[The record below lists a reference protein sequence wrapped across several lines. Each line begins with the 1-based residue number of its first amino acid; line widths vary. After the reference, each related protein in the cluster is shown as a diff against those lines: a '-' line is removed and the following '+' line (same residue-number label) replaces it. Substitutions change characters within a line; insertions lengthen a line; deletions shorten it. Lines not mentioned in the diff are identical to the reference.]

1 LEFYTGLNEHEIPR
15 ISTTHTNKGNHIFA
29 TVFMYCP
36 SRRRLQLPRYFTGA
50 LFPECI
56 ADKIIA
62 LEAKAELSHQQVVG
76 QHPRGSHSGGLW
88 VPRRLLMNGAFGPGI
103 TAAPGARL
111 IDAAALFP
119 PEAAKLTEL
128 LGLDT
133 TMISAEQTTSPT
145 WFYEYLQYLG
155 DGRYVAPTSP
165 QTGPADSDV
174 STDEP
179 PQANGDGST
188 SNTRVY
194 IPHTATGGLHRPKL
208 EGKLTAVALQR
219 QFESPWWIPATWVNR
234 RNTMWTLA
242 TPGDAPAFK
251 HEGVGWYNV
260 DQTIHPG
267 SCCAITAAHRCYE
280 PHTIF
285 GGQFPRSL
293 EQQMQRTALQCG
305 WNRRLWLTLDE
316 ASKIDGVSLKDGE
329 QSNLMT
335 SLMNR
340 DGLMPSVY
348 FCASQF
354 HDPTGALPLLRDL
367 QLLGS
372 GAVFRDGGKYQKL
385 FDPLFG
391 TRSPEEWEKSV
402 GRIARGPQPIANTI
416 METERVGAVVIKPLH
431 QHSALRHLH
440 ARQYL
445 KHSESKRMGDALPL
459 RPTAQGR
466 CVHGRH
472 IAMKD
477 AIYFNAE
484 DYEFPVIAASL
495 VSQHPVHLLT
505 YQRFFGP
512 IQLKMM
518 ERMAKNMV
526 EPSTGGG
533 ASISPQ
539 QRQATSKLWVPVD
552 FLAAHG
558 LAVPDLS
565 TTFHVNH
572 STDTAYLPNRPW
584 QGDLG
589 NSSTPTRTF
598 VYLPDVHD
606 PSGRLQQVASYLP
619 RKLDGTYFTGIA
631 RSSILQC
638 AVAHDLLTKDPRWVS
653 GGLLQ
658 ALKIDVNEA
667 SHMSVSVESRGGA
680 WDRSQ
685 SDAECV
691 ARLDGSGG
699 DSNAAASV
707 AVAGRTHYYPL
718 SLFPQQAQDEM
729 VAAVKAS
736 MDMPVQTKYNKMGVP
751 RHQRV
756 TLSAFIEGG
765 SSGVESDVSTD
776 SGKSCD
782 HDAALAVARQIYQT
796 PLDASVL

>member
-1 LEFYTGLNEHEIPR
+1 
-15 ISTTHTNKGNHIFA
+15 
-29 TVFMYCP
+29 M
-36 SRRRLQLPRYFTGA
+36 
-50 LFPECI
+50 
-56 ADKIIA
+56 IA
-62 LEAKAELSHQQVVG
+62 LEAASNQLAVG
-76 QHPRGSHSGGLW
+76 QQPAGTHNGGLW
-88 VPRRLLMNGAFGPGI
+88 VPRRLLMNGTFGPGI

-119 PEAAKLTEL
+119 PEAAKLSEL

-133 TMISAEQTTSPT
+133 TMIRAEQTTSPT

-155 DGRYVAPTSP
+155 DGRYVVPTSP
-165 QTGPADSDV
+165 PSGQAESDV
-174 STDEP
+174 VTDEQSKP
-179 PQANGDGST
+179 PQASSTGSGRT
-188 SNTRVY
+188 TRVY

-219 QFESPWWIPATWVNR
+219 QFESPWWVPASWVNR

-242 TPGDAPAFK
+242 TADDAPAFK

-260 DQTIHPG
+260 EQTIHPG
-267 SCCAITAAHRCYE
+267 SCCAIAAAHRCYE

-293 EQQMQRTALQCG
+293 EQQMQRTALQRG
-305 WNRRLWLTLDE
+305 WNRRLWLTLEE
-316 ASKIDGVSLKDGE
+316 ASKIDGVALKSGE
-329 QSNLMT
+329 QSSLVT

-340 DGLMPSVY
+340 EGLMPSVY

-354 HDPTGALPLLRDL
+354 HDPAGALPLLRDL

-391 TRSPEEWEKSV
+391 KRSSEEWEKSV
-402 GRIARGPQPIANTI
+402 GKIARGPQPIANTI
-416 METERVGAVVIKPLH
+416 MESERCGAVVIKPLH
-431 QHSALRHLH
+431 QHSALRNLH

-445 KHSESKRMGDALPL
+445 KHCESKRMGGAMPL

-518 ERMAKNMV
+518 ERMAKNIV
-526 EPSTGGG
+526 VPSSSSLAGGD
-533 ASISPQ
+533 ASPLPQ
-539 QRQATSKLWVPVD
+539 REQATSKFWVPVD

-558 LAVPDLS
+558 IAVPDLS

-572 STDTAYLPNRPW
+572 SADTAYLPNRPW

-606 PSGRLQQVASYLP
+606 PCGRLQQVVSYLP
-619 RKLDGTYFTGIA
+619 RKLDGTFFTGIA
-631 RSSILQC
+631 RASILQY

-653 GGLLQ
+653 CGLLG
-658 ALKIDVNEA
+658 ALKIDVNEV
-667 SHMSVSVESRGGA
+667 SHMSVSVESRGG
-680 WDRSQ
+680 DRSQ
-685 SDAECV
+685 RDTEGCV
-691 ARLDGSGG
+691 ARLDESGG
-699 DSNAAASV
+699 DSYAASSV
-707 AVAGRTHYYPL
+707 AVAGRTRYYPL
-718 SLFPQQAQDEM
+718 CLFPQQAQDDM
-729 VAAVKAS
+729 VTAVKAS

-756 TLSAFIEGG
+756 TFSAFIKGG
-765 SSGVESDVSTD
+765 LSGAESDVHTD
-776 SGKSCD
+776 GATSFSD
-782 HDAALAVARQIYQT
+782 SDAALAVARQIYQT